1 MKFGNTK
8 PKNLMVMKVFELH
21 NKIYRFAG
29 LILLCFFVFGQTMAQ
44 EKAKAKIKSI
54 NATLKVTDEQGKS
67 IVGASIVIGEGVIHA
82 VSGNNGEFSFQ
93 ALPSDFVTVSN
104 YGFEKKVVLV
114 SDLEK
119 DNVIVLTKSK
129 PFMTSDDDVPLP
141 FTTLKKRHLTGG
153 YNVLSGSILDKYP
166 STDIRNAFTGLTP
179 GLNVQEN
186 HGAPGL
192 TAEESLSV
200 FRFSD
205 KVSVTSRGRN
215 MMYIIDEIPTDI
227 TEMPL
232 DPSEIESVT
241 VVKDIVGKSM
251 FGPAGADGIVFIK
264 TKRGRTN
271 ERIINVNVEDGVSMV
286 DRFPEFVGGADYARL
301 NNLARTN
308 SGLTPLYSEADI
320 AAYEKNDPYDMLH
333 PNVNYREMMLK
344 NSMAFRRANVSST
357 GGTDRVRYF
366 AYLGYDGDGDIYKIG
381 AKSDYN
387 RLNTRSNIDLKVND
401 FINVQFD
408 FFGGLSIRR
417 SPNYTYDSEFTSEG
431 TDNPALDI
439 VEFGTV
445 INDISNTPPIAFPVY
460 ANNDPSLK
468 YPWYAVS
475 QSYQQNP
482 IGNLMKNG
490 YYTETSRMGAF
501 NVALDYDMSGI
512 LKGLKSR
519 SYIGFNAF
527 NLLRVGKAEDYDA
540 YTVAPD
546 AAATTG
552 YKLTKHS
559 SHSQVDQ
566 ADQAK
571 LHDFYYM
578 RFAVYENLNYTKTF
592 GKNSFETSATYFL
605 SKISRNG
612 IEEPQR
618 QQNGIASLLYSYD
631 DKYSIHGVVNYAGSS
646 SYSEAERYQWSPS
659 VGVSW
664 IVSEESFLKNVKFID
679 YLKLRGETGV
689 LAFESFRGPFG
700 YRDRWNNT
708 TDGTAFGAWTSSQW
722 FGSATDASVPRVV
735 QSRTGNP
742 LLTWEKRHETNAG
755 LEALMFGRKL
765 YMELNYYN
773 NLRDGIIN
781 SPRSL
786 PYVVGVSSWLPV
798 FNEDKIRYVGLEAAL
813 QYTAE
818 KGDLKYSFGGNASIQ
833 NTNYVS
839 YDEPAYRNAYQIRE
853 GKPAD
858 AIFGQTYLGKFASDE
873 EALQVPQLYD
883 AVLHKDDLKYKDMN
897 GDGVVD
903 DNDQS
908 QIGHST
914 PRLIYGLNVKLGYK
928 NVDLTV
934 VGTGYAM
941 YDIMLNNK
949 YYWSGWGDNNYS
961 AFVRDNI
968 GGAYPRLTYYQVNN
982 NFVSSN
988 FWLTKGGFFKI
999 QNVEVA
1005 WNVPVKKLAWSGVR
1019 QVRIYARGAN
1029 LLTFTKVKDI
1039 DPEAKNSGLATIN
1052 YGDSDR
1058 GTYPLFKTFSGG
1070 LKLTF

>member
-1 MKFGNTK
+1 MRIYDLKY
-8 PKNLMVMKVFELH
+8 KN
-21 NKIYRFAG
+21 IRFAS
-29 LILLCFFVFGQTMAQ
+29 LLLLCLFIVGKTFAQ
-44 EKAKAKIKSI
+44 DPVEVKIKKVD
-54 NATLKVTDEQGKS
+54 ATLKVTNEQGAAIS
-67 IVGASIVIGEGVIHA
+67 GATVVIGEGIIHA
-82 VSGNNGEFSFQ
+82 VTDANGEYSFK
-93 ALPSDFVTVSN
+93 AAPNDFVTVSAFGYERN
-104 YGFEKKVVLV
+104 VVLV
-114 SDLEK
+114 SDLDVAK
-119 DNVIVLTKSK
+119 PVVLVKAK
-129 PFMTSDDDVPLP
+129 PFMTSADNVPLP
-141 FTTLKKRHLTGG
+141 FTTIKKRHLTGG
-153 YNVLSGSILDKYP
+153 YNVLNGNILDKYP
-166 STDIRNAFTGLTP
+166 STDIRNALTGLAN
-179 GLNVQEN
+179 GLNVEEN

-205 KVSVTSRGRN
+205 KITVSSRGRD
-215 MMYIIDEIPTDI
+215 MIYIIDEVPTEI

-232 DPSEIESVT
+232 DPGEIESIT
-241 VVKDIVGKSM
+241 VVKDIVGKAM

-271 ERIINVNVEDGVSMV
+271 ERIINVNVENGVNMV

-308 SGLTPLYSEADI
+308 SGLTPLYSEDDI
-320 AAYEKNDPYDMLH
+320 AAYEKGDPYDMLH
-333 PNVNYREMMLK
+333 PNVNYRDMLLK

-357 GGTDRVRYF
+357 GGTDKVRYF
-366 AYLGYDGDGDIYKIG
+366 AYVGYDGDGDIYKIG
-381 AKSDYN
+381 PKADYN

-408 FFGGLSIRR
+408 FFGGLSFRR
-417 SPNYTYDSEFTSEG
+417 SANYTYDPEFTSEG

-445 INDISNTPPIAFPVY
+445 INDITNLPPIAFPVY

-482 IGNLMKNG
+482 IGNMMKNG

-527 NLLRVGKAEDYDA
+527 NLLRIGKAENYDA
-540 YTVAPD
+540 YTITPD
-546 AAATTG
+546 ATVAEG

-566 ADQAK
+566 SDMAK

-578 RFAVYENLNYTKTF
+578 RFAAYENLSYEKTF
-592 GKNSFETSATYFL
+592 GKNSIEASATYYM

-618 QQNGIASLLYSYD
+618 QQNGIFSALYSFD
-631 DKYSIHGVVNYAGSS
+631 DKYNIHGVVNYAGSS
-646 SYSEAERYQWSPS
+646 SMSEDERYQWSPS
-659 VGVSW
+659 IGASW
-664 IVSEESFLKNVKFID
+664 IVSDESFMKDVKFID
-679 YLKLRGETGV
+679 YLKLRAETGV

-700 YRDRWNNT
+700 YRDRWNST

-722 FGSATDASVPRVV
+722 FGSATDASNPRVV

-742 LLTWEKRHETNAG
+742 LLSWEKRRELNAG
-755 LEALMFGRKL
+755 FDALMFKRKL
-765 YMELNYYN
+765 YMEVNYYN
-773 NLRDGIIN
+773 NLRDGIIT

-786 PYVVGVSSWLPV
+786 PYVVGISSWLPV
-798 FNEDKIRYVGLEAAL
+798 FNSDKLRYYGVETAL
-813 QYTAE
+813 QYTDQ
-818 KGDLKYSFGGNASIQ
+818 KGDFKYSFGGNATIQ
-833 NTNYVS
+833 NTRYEK
-839 YDEPAYRNAYQIRE
+839 YDEPAYRFDYQFRE
-853 GKPAD
+853 GRPSD
-858 AIFGQTYLGKFASDE
+858 AIFGQTYLGKFASDA
-873 EALQVPQLYD
+873 EALEVPQLFD
-883 AVLHKDDLKYKDMN
+883 AVLSKDDLKYKDMN

-908 QIGHST
+908 QIGHAA
-914 PRLIYGLNVKLGYK
+914 PRLLYGLNVKLSYK
-928 NVDLTV
+928 NVDMSI
-934 VGTGYAM
+934 VGTGAAM
-941 YDIMLNNK
+941 YDIMMNSK
-949 YYWSGWGDNNYS
+949 YYRNGWGDNNYS
-961 AFVRDNI
+961 VFVRDNI
-968 GGAYPRLTYYQVNN
+968 NGAYPRLTYYQINN
-982 NFVSSN
+982 NFVTSD
-988 FWLTKGGFFKI
+988 FWLTKGGYFKI
-999 QNVEVA
+999 QNVEIA

-1019 QVRIYARGAN
+1019 QVRLYARGAN
-1029 LLTFTKVKDI
+1029 LLTISKVKDI
-1039 DPEAKNSGLATIN
+1039 DPEAPSSGLATVS
-1052 YGDSDR
+1052 YGDNDR
-1058 GTYPLFKTFSGG
+1058 GSYPLFRTFSGG